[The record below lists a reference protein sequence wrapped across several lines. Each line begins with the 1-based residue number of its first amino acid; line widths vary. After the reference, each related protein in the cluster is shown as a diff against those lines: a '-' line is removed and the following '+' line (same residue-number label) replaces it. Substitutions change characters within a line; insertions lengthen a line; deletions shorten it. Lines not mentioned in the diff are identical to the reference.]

1 MNNNS
6 RWDNEQPFR
15 PVVVGEAL
23 NVEIDAVG
31 EKGDG
36 ICKRKG
42 FVLFVPNVSKGDKV
56 KIKVTKILSKV
67 GFAEVVGEVDG
78 PLDSDGANPQGNRQR
93 RGQYLDESS
102 IQQKQEEEVE
112 QIEDSEDFGE
122 ELEELEEEVDDDSK
136 SDTDSN
142 NTDVKEDSS
151 KDSQELKK
159 EE

>member
-78 PLDSDGANPQGNRQR
+78 PLDSDGATPSNRPR

-102 IQQKQEEEVE
+102 IQQKQEAEVE
-112 QIEDSEDFGE
+112 KIEDSDDFGE
-122 ELEELEEEVDDDSK
+122 ELEEESDDDSDK
-136 SDTDSN
+136 ASDSTDLEESSS
-142 NTDVKEDSS
+142 EDSEE
-151 KDSQELKK
+151 DKK
-159 EE
+159 E